1 MQANSVQSVI
11 DWLINGARS
20 ATRVDQFVTQ
30 TCERLVEC
38 GMPLWRVGVFVRTL
52 HPNMLGRNFVWR
64 KGEGV
69 AMGAMAHGE
78 QEADYFLSSPL
89 AIVFEQGQDVRKRL
103 LDDGAGNVPF
113 FAEIRGEG
121 ATDYIALPL
130 LMSDGTIH
138 AVSWITQ
145 HPDGFTEAQL
155 AELRLMMPSLTRM
168 IEVWLLRR
176 TAAGLLNNYVGAR
189 AGARILAGQIRR
201 GHTETMHAAIW
212 LSDLRGFT
220 PLSDRLSSEA
230 VVDVLNTYFDCQV
243 PAILNHGGE
252 VLKFMG
258 DGLLAVFPI
267 TGKEADTETVC
278 KRVLEA
284 ARECSASVAAMTY
297 AYESETLRNFRF
309 GLALHIGKVLYGN
322 IGGGDRLDFTCIG
335 PAVNLAA
342 RLETMTSRLNR
353 TVLASTAFASHVDA
367 NWTDLGLF
375 SVAGFA
381 APERV
386 YGLPDDAALMN
397 GSPASSVGADRVPSP

>member
-1 MQANSVQSVI
+1 MQANSLQSVI
-11 DWLINGARS
+11 DWLTRGARS
-20 ATRVDQFVTQ
+20 AVRVDQFVTQ
-30 TCERLVEC
+30 TCEQLVDC
-38 GMPLWRVGVFVRTL
+38 GLPLWRSGVFVRTL

-64 KGEGV
+64 RDAGV
-69 AMGAMAHGE
+69 TMGAMPHGDQDE
-78 QEADYFLSSPL
+78 DYFLSSPL
-89 AIVFEQGQDVRKRL
+89 AIVFEQGLEVRKRL
-103 LDDGAGNVPF
+103 VDTGAGNVPF
-113 FAEIRGEG
+113 FAEMQAEG

-145 HPDGFTEAQL
+145 HPKGFSETQL
-155 AELRLMMPSLTRM
+155 TDLRALMPSLTRM

-176 TAAGLLNNYVGAR
+176 TAAGLLDNYVGAR

-201 GHTETMHAAIW
+201 GHTESMHAAIW

-220 PLSDRLSSEA
+220 PLSDRLSPEA
-230 VVDVLNTYFDCQV
+230 VVEVLNAYFDCQV

-267 TGKEADTETVC
+267 TDKEGDTETVC
-278 KRVLEA
+278 RRVLDA
-284 ARECSASVAAMTY
+284 ARECRKSVAAMTY
-297 AYESETLRNFRF
+297 SYENETLANFRF

-342 RLETMTSRLNR
+342 RIEKIAGRLNR
-353 TVLASTAFASHVDA
+353 TVLASTAFASQVDA
-367 NWTDLGLF
+367 GWTDLGLF

-381 APERV
+381 AAERV
-386 YGLPDDAALMN
+386 YGLADETLTADGPD
-397 GSPASSVGADRVPSP
+397 

>member
-1 MQANSVQSVI
+1 MQRNSLQGVI
-11 DWLINGARS
+11 DWLTGGARS
-20 ATRVDQFVTQ
+20 AARVDQFVTQ
-30 TCERLVEC
+30 TCERLVDC
-38 GMPLWRVGVFVRTL
+38 GLPLSRVGVFVRTL
-52 HPNMLGRNFVWR
+52 HPNMLGRHFVWR
-64 KGEGV
+64 ADGSV
-69 AMGAMAHGE
+69 TMGAMPHGDQDE
-78 QEADYFLSSPL
+78 DYFLSSPL
-89 AIVFEQGQDVRKRL
+89 AIVFEQGQEVRKRL
-103 LDDGAGNVPF
+103 LDAGAGNVPF
-113 FAEIRGEG
+113 FAEMKDGG

-145 HPDGFTEAQL
+145 HPEGFTKAQL
-155 AELRLMMPSLTRM
+155 ADLRGLMPALTRM

-176 TAAGLLNNYVGAR
+176 TAAGLLNNYVGGR

-201 GHTETMHAAIW
+201 GHTESMHAAIW

-220 PLSDRLSSEA
+220 PLSDRLPPEA
-230 VVDVLNTYFDCQV
+230 VVEVLNTYFDCQV

-267 TGKEADTETVC
+267 SDKEGDSETVC
-278 KRVLEA
+278 RRVLDA
-284 ARECSASVAAMTY
+284 ARECRKSVAAMTY
-297 AYESETLRNFRF
+297 SHQDEMLANFRF

-342 RLETMTSRLNR
+342 RIEKIAARLNR
-353 TVLASTAFASHVDA
+353 TVLASTAFASQADA
-367 NWTDLGLF
+367 GWTDLGLF

-381 APERV
+381 AAERV
-386 YGLPDDAALMN
+386 YGLADETP
-397 GSPASSVGADRVPSP
+397 SASAG

>member
-1 MQANSVQSVI
+1 MQANSLQSVI
-11 DWLINGARS
+11 DWLVAGASS
-20 ATRVDQFVTQ
+20 AARVDQFVSQ
-30 TCERLVEC
+30 TCEQMINC
-38 GMPLWRVGVFVRTL
+38 GLPLWRVGVFVRTL
-52 HPNMLGRNFVWR
+52 HPNMLGRNFIWR
-64 KGEGV
+64 RDEGV
-69 AMGAMAHGE
+69 AMGSMPHGDQME
-78 QEADYFLSSPL
+78 DYFLSSPL
-89 AIVFEQGQDVRKRL
+89 AIVFEQGHEVRRK
-103 LDDGAGNVPF
+103 LDAGASNVPF
-113 FAEIRGEG
+113 FAEIREEG

-145 HPDGFTEAQL
+145 HPGGFTEEQL
-155 AELRLMMPSLTRM
+155 ADLRRFMPYLTRM

-201 GHTETMHAAIW
+201 GHTESMHAAIW

-220 PLSDRLSSEA
+220 PLSDRLSPEA

-267 TGKEADTETVC
+267 SEKEGDSETVC
-278 KRVLEA
+278 RRVLDA
-284 ARECSASVAAMTY
+284 ARECRASVAAMTY
-297 AYESETLRNFRF
+297 SYENETLANFRF

-342 RLETMTSRLNR
+342 RIEKIAGRLNR
-353 TVLASTAFASHVDA
+353 TVLASTAFASQVDA
-367 NWTDLGLF
+367 GWTDLGLF

-381 APERV
+381 AAERV
-386 YGLPDDAALMN
+386 YGLADETVAV
-397 GSPASSVGADRVPSP
+397 PA

>member
-1 MQANSVQSVI
+1 MQANSLQSVI
-11 DWLINGARS
+11 DWLIDGARS
-20 ATRVDQFVTQ
+20 ASRVDLFIAEA
-30 TCERLVEC
+30 CERMVAC
-38 GMPLWRVGVFVRTL
+38 GIPLWRVGVFVRTL
-52 HPNMLGRNFVWR
+52 HPNMLGRHFVWR
-64 KGEGV
+64 KDGS
-69 AMGAMAHGE
+69 ATMGAMPHGDQDE
-78 QEADYFLSSPL
+78 DYFLSSPL
-89 AIVFEQGQDVRKRL
+89 AIVFEQGQEVRRRL
-103 LDDGAGNVPF
+103 VDAGAGNVPF
-113 FAEIRGEG
+113 FAEMREEG
-121 ATDYIALPL
+121 ASDYIALPL

-145 HPDGFTEAQL
+145 HPDGFSEAQVGDIR
-155 AELRLMMPSLTRM
+155 AMMPALTRM

-176 TAAGLLNNYVGAR
+176 TAAGLLDNYVGAR

-267 TGKEADTETVC
+267 TGKEEDTETVC

-284 ARECSASVAAMTY
+284 ARECSANVAAMTY
-297 AYESETLRNFRF
+297 AYESETLRDFRF

-342 RLETMTSRLNR
+342 RIEKMTSRLNR
-353 TVLASTAFASHVDA
+353 TVLASTEFASHVDA
-367 NWTDLGLF
+367 GWTDLGLF

-386 YGLPDDAALMN
+386 YGLPDEAALMSS
-397 GSPASSVGADRVPSP
+397 SPASPAGVSSP

>member
-38 GMPLWRVGVFVRTL
+38 GLPLSRVGVFVRTL

-64 KGEGV
+64 RDAGV
-69 AMGAMAHGE
+69 TMGAMPHGDQDE
-78 QEADYFLSSPL
+78 DYFLSSPL
-89 AIVFEQGQDVRKRL
+89 AIVFEQGLEVRRRL
-103 LDDGAGNVPF
+103 LDAGAGNVPF
-113 FAEIRGEG
+113 FAEMKGAG

-138 AVSWITQ
+138 AMSCITE
-145 HPDGFTEAQL
+145 HADGFSEAQL
-155 AELRLMMPSLTRM
+155 ADLRLVMPALMRM

-220 PLSDRLSSEA
+220 PLSDRLPPEA
-230 VVDVLNTYFDCQV
+230 VVEVLNAYFDCQV
-243 PAILNHGGE
+243 PAILDHGGE

-258 DGLLAVFPI
+258 DGLLAVFPVS
-267 TGKEADTETVC
+267 GKEGDSETVC
-278 KRVLEA
+278 RQVLEA
-284 ARECSASVAAMTY
+284 ARECRKSVAAMTY
-297 AYESETLRNFRF
+297 SHQGETLANFKF
-309 GLALHIGKVLYGN
+309 GLALHIGTVLYGN

-342 RLETMTSRLNR
+342 RIEKMTGRLNR
-353 TVLASTAFASHVDA
+353 TVLASTEFASHVDA
-367 NWTDLGLF
+367 GWTDLGLF

-386 YGLPDDAALMN
+386 YGLPDDASLMN
-397 GSPASSVGADRVPSP
+397 GSSASPASASSP

>member
-1 MQANSVQSVI
+1 MQANSLQSVI
-11 DWLINGARS
+11 DWLTRGARS
-20 ATRVDQFVTQ
+20 AVRVDQFVTQ
-30 TCERLVEC
+30 TCEQLVDC
-38 GMPLWRVGVFVRTL
+38 GLPLWRSGVFVRTL

-64 KGEGV
+64 RDGGV
-69 AMGAMAHGE
+69 TMGAMPHGDQDE
-78 QEADYFLSSPL
+78 DYFLSSPL
-89 AIVFEQGQDVRKRL
+89 AIVFEQGLEVRKRL
-103 LDDGAGNVPF
+103 VDTGAGNVPF
-113 FAEIRGEG
+113 FAEMQAEG

-145 HPDGFTEAQL
+145 HPSGFSETQL
-155 AELRLMMPSLTRM
+155 TDLRALMPSLTRM

-176 TAAGLLNNYVGAR
+176 TAAGLLDNYVGAR

-201 GHTETMHAAIW
+201 GHTESMHAAIW

-220 PLSDRLSSEA
+220 PLSDRLSPEA
-230 VVDVLNTYFDCQV
+230 VVEVLNAYFDCQV
-243 PAILNHGGE
+243 PAILNHGSE

-267 TGKEADTETVC
+267 TDKEGDTETVC
-278 KRVLEA
+278 RRVLDA
-284 ARECSASVAAMTY
+284 ARECRKSVAAMTY
-297 AYESETLRNFRF
+297 SYENETLANFRF

-342 RLETMTSRLNR
+342 RIEKIAGRLNR
-353 TVLASTAFASHVDA
+353 TVLASTAFASQVDTG
-367 NWTDLGLF
+367 WTDLGLF

-381 APERV
+381 AAERV
-386 YGLPDDAALMN
+386 YGLADETLTADGPD
-397 GSPASSVGADRVPSP
+397 

>member
-1 MQANSVQSVI
+1 MQANSFQSVI
-11 DWLINGARS
+11 DWLVAGARS
-20 ATRVDQFVTQ
+20 AARVDQFVSQ
-30 TCERLVEC
+30 TCEQMIACDL
-38 GMPLWRVGVFVRTL
+38 PLWRVGVFVRTL
-52 HPNMLGRNFVWR
+52 HPNMLGRNFIWR
-64 KGEGV
+64 RDDGV
-69 AMGAMAHGE
+69 AMGAMPHGDQME
-78 QEADYFLSSPL
+78 DYFLSSPL
-89 AIVFEQGQDVRKRL
+89 AIVFEQGQEVRRK
-103 LDDGAGNVPF
+103 LDAGASNVPF
-113 FAEIRGEG
+113 FAEIREEG

-145 HPDGFTEAQL
+145 HPDGFTEQQL
-155 AELRLMMPSLTRM
+155 ADLRLLMPYLTRM
-168 IEVWLLRR
+168 IEIWLLRR
-176 TAAGLLNNYVGAR
+176 TAAGLLDNYVGAR

-201 GHTETMHAAIW
+201 GHTESMHAAIW

-220 PLSDRLSSEA
+220 PLSDRLSPEA

-267 TGKEADTETVC
+267 SEKEGDSETVC
-278 KRVLEA
+278 RRVLDA
-284 ARECSASVAAMTY
+284 ARECRASVAAMTY
-297 AYESETLRNFRF
+297 AYERETLANFRF

-342 RLETMTSRLNR
+342 RIEKIAGRLNR
-353 TVLASTAFASHVDA
+353 TVLASTAFASQIDA
-367 NWTDLGLF
+367 GWTDLGLF

-381 APERV
+381 AAERV
-386 YGLPDDAALMN
+386 YGL
-397 GSPASSVGADRVPSP
+397 ADETVTLPP

>member
-1 MQANSVQSVI
+1 MQTVNLQSVT
-11 DWLINGARS
+11 DWLINGAQS
-20 ATRVDQFVTQ
+20 ARRVDEFVIQ
-30 TCERLVEC
+30 ACERMIDGGL
-38 GMPLWRVGVFVRTL
+38 PLSRVGVFVTTL
-52 HPNMLGRNFVWR
+52 HPNMVGRNFIWR
-64 KGEGV
+64 RGSGV
-69 AMGAMAHGE
+69 TMGSMAYGSE
-78 QEADYFLSSPL
+78 ESDDYLSSPL
-89 AIVFEQGQDVRKRL
+89 ATVFEQGLEVRRRL
-103 LDDGAGNVPF
+103 LDEDVGNSPF
-113 FAEIRGEG
+113 LAEMRASG

-130 LMSDGTIH
+130 RMSDGEVH
-138 AVSWITQ
+138 ASSWITQ
-145 HPDGFTEAQL
+145 HPEGFSDAQIDG
-155 AELRLMMPSLTRM
+155 LRSLLPSLTRM

-176 TAAGLLNNYVGAR
+176 TAAWLLDNYVGAR

-201 GHTETMHAAIW
+201 GHTESMHAAIW

-267 TGKEADTETVC
+267 TEQEGDTATVC

-284 ARECSASVAAMTY
+284 ARECQANIAAMTY
-297 AYESETLRNFRF
+297 AYESETLSDFRF

-342 RLETMTSRLNR
+342 RIEKLAGRLNR
-353 TVLASTAFASHVDA
+353 TVLASTEFADHVDA
-367 NWTDLGLF
+367 GWTDLGLF

-381 APERV
+381 APQRV
-386 YGLPDDAALMN
+386 YGLPDDSHAHGARQ
-397 GSPASSVGADRVPSP
+397 PEVGAG

>member
-1 MQANSVQSVI
+1 
-11 DWLINGARS
+11 
-20 ATRVDQFVTQ
+20 
-30 TCERLVEC
+30 
-38 GMPLWRVGVFVRTL
+38 
-52 HPNMLGRNFVWR
+52 
-64 KGEGV
+64 
-69 AMGAMAHGE
+69 MGAMPHGDQDE
-78 QEADYFLSSPL
+78 DYFLSSPL
-89 AIVFEQGQDVRKRL
+89 AIVFEQGLEVRKRL
-103 LDDGAGNVPF
+103 VDTGAGNVPF
-113 FAEIRGEG
+113 FTEMRAEG

-145 HPDGFTEAQL
+145 HPNGFSEPQL
-155 AELRLMMPSLTRM
+155 ADLRALMPSLTRM

-176 TAAGLLNNYVGAR
+176 TAAGLLDNYVGAR

-201 GHTETMHAAIW
+201 GHTESMHAAIW

-220 PLSDRLSSEA
+220 PLSDRLSPEA
-230 VVDVLNTYFDCQV
+230 VVEVLNTYFDCQV

-267 TGKEADTETVC
+267 TDKEGDTETVC
-278 KRVLEA
+278 HRVLDA
-284 ARECSASVAAMTY
+284 ARECRKSVAAMTY
-297 AYESETLRNFRF
+297 SYENETLANFRF

-342 RLETMTSRLNR
+342 RIEKIAGRLNR
-353 TVLASTAFASHVDA
+353 TVLASTAFASQVDA
-367 NWTDLGLF
+367 GWTDLGLF

-381 APERV
+381 AAERV
-386 YGLPDDAALMN
+386 YGLADETLTADGPD
-397 GSPASSVGADRVPSP
+397 